1 VVAKAHSTALARRL
15 WPRADGGQT
24 WEYIYFVDDVRA
36 IDIPYEDL
44 NAAIGSAPNRVPL
57 GFAIPSPEQ
66 SVAAI
71 AAFRLNEP

>member
-1 VVAKAHSTALARRL
+1 M
-15 WPRADGGQT
+15 WQRAEGDQT

-44 NAAIGSAPNRVPL
+44 NAAIGSAPNRVPF
-57 GFAIPSPEQ
+57 GFAILSPEQ
-66 SVAAI
+66 SAAAI